1 MPLMRR
7 PFLFVQVF
15 TLLSALC
22 LSAQTPKVS
31 LLPIEFGSWQPGNR
45 APITMWPRSAEAG
58 KLDAHPEYE
67 QTLKE
72 SGILRIEERYYRK
85 ADNELTV
92 RLFKLRDPSGA
103 YEIYTSRLRPEMVAA
118 NVGQVSATDSQGS
131 IALVGNIVFES
142 TAGTSPADLA
152 ALVRNLEAFTDK
164 TPLPPIPTFLPTV
177 QHTKATERYALG
189 PAAFRA
195 AAAALGRG
203 DAAALVDVAG
213 FDSGAEAMF
222 AKYKAGRDEA
232 TLLLIEYPTPQL
244 AELHLRH
251 LQRALSADKKNGSSV
266 ERKGSL
272 LSIILGPTSA
282 AYAEKLRGAV
292 NYETE
297 VTWNEPS
304 TTATDPPI
312 TSTLVKIIIAT
323 MVLMVMALVLGI
335 AFGGVRII
343 TKRLFPGKVFDR
355 PARMEVLQ
363 LGLSG
368 KPIDPR
374 DMY

>member
-1 MPLMRR
+1 MP
-7 PFLFVQVF
+7 V
-15 TLLSALC
+15 
-22 LSAQTPKVS
+22 
-31 LLPIEFGSWQPGNR
+31 
-45 APITMWPRSAEAG
+45 
-58 KLDAHPEYE
+58 
-67 QTLKE
+67 LKE
-72 SGILRIEERYYRK
+72 SGLVDESSRTYR
-85 ADNELTV
+85 DGDQIVHL
-92 RLFKLRDPSGA
+92 KLYKFRDSSGA
-103 YEIYTSRLRPEMVAA
+103 YEGYTVLKDSESPVKIFQATIPKGNLVLSIWSESKLDPEGLRALATWEQSVSDGVA
-118 NVGQVSATDSQGS
+118 
-131 IALVGNIVFES
+131 
-142 TAGTSPADLA
+142 SPPVASYLPDQ
-152 ALVRNLEAFTDK
+152 DK
-164 TPLPPIPTFLPTV
+164 QL
-177 QHTKATERYALG
+177 HTEWYALG
-189 PAAFRA
+189 PVAFRGA
-195 AAAALGRG
+195 AKELVGA
-203 DAAALVDVAG
+203 DAASLVDVVG
-213 FDSGAEAMF
+213 FNSGAEAMF
-222 AKYKAGRDEA
+222 AKYKSEKDEA

-251 LQRALSADKKNGSSV
+251 LQRALSADKKSGNSV

-272 LSIILGPTSA
+272 LSIVLGPTSA

>member
-1 MPLMRR
+1 MSNIIGLMKARS
-7 PFLFVQVF
+7 FI
-15 TLLSALC
+15 SA
-22 LSAQTPKVS
+22 AFS
-31 LLPIEFGSWQPGNR
+31 LLFFLAPELRAAEVQWPAKIGEWTASSPTARVPSFTSDPAF
-45 APITMWPRSAEAG
+45 APIVA
-58 KLDAHPEYE
+58 
-67 QTLKE
+67 E
-72 SGILRIEERYYRK
+72 SGFVAGTSRSYK
-85 ADNELTV
+85 SANQTVQLT
-92 RLFKLRDPSGA
+92 LYTFHDSSGA
-103 YEIYTSRLRPEMVAA
+103 YEAYTAMEAVDGPPKADSVFIARGNQVLWIHGSSTLSPDTVNAAEGWERSISDGVASPP
-118 NVGQVSATDSQGS
+118 VATY
-131 IALVGNIVFES
+131 
-142 TAGTSPADLA
+142 
-152 ALVRNLEAFTDK
+152 
-164 TPLPPIPTFLPTV
+164 LPPQAKEP
-177 QHTKATERYALG
+177 ATELYALG
-189 PAAFRA
+189 PAAFRGA
-195 AAAALGRG
+195 AASLGRLEG
-203 DAAALVDVAG
+203 AALVDVVG
-213 FDSGAEAMF
+213 FDSHAEAMF
-222 AKYKAGRDEA
+222 AKYKSGKDEA

-251 LQRALSADKKNGSSV
+251 LQRALSVDKKSGSSV

-272 LSIILGPTSA
+272 LSIVLAPTSA
-282 AYAEKLRGAV
+282 EYAEKLRGAV

-323 MVLMVMALVLGI
+323 MVLMGMAFVLGI